1 MSIVYLVYLVYVG
14 SLYGAVPLSKKP
26 PAGYNASMP
35 GSTNSS
41 APITIQPIA
50 GRTVAVIGGGP
61 SGLMAA
67 ELLAGAG
74 AEVDVY
80 EAMPTVGRKFLR
92 AGLGGLNI
100 THSEPYEAFCS
111 RYGDRRTNLQS
122 VLDLFP
128 PDALC
133 AWVHDLGIETFVG
146 SSGRVFPKEMKAAP
160 LLRSW
165 IHRIRNAGVRINTR
179 HSLVRINSD
188 NSIKLKNAD
197 TEFSTSPDAVI
208 LALGGASWPQLGS
221 NGSWAPWLQER
232 GVEFVPFESANCGFE
247 VPWSDHL
254 KEKFSGSPLKA
265 VSLTFTDLDG
275 VTESRQ
281 GELLISEYGVEG
293 SLIYAFSKRI
303 REYLKVHDKA
313 TVYIDLLPGR
323 SAERVLQD
331 LSRPREKRSLSRH
344 LQGCFGKD
352 ALKRALL
359 FELLTREQMEA
370 PDTLAS
376 LVKVLPITIDATR
389 PIAEAISSAGG
400 VKFEAIDEN
409 FMLKNMPGVFV
420 SGEMLDWEAP
430 TGGYLLTACFAT
442 GVAAAIGTSR
452 WLGELG

>member
-1 MSIVYLVYLVYVG
+1 
-14 SLYGAVPLSKKP
+14 
-26 PAGYNASMP
+26 MP
-35 GSTNSS
+35 SS
-41 APITIQPIA
+41 APISLQSIA
-50 GRTVAVIGGGP
+50 GRSVAVIGGGP

-80 EAMPTVGRKFLR
+80 ESMPTVGRKFLR

-111 RYGDRRTNLQS
+111 RYGDRRADLQS
-122 VLDLFP
+122 VLDLFSP
-128 PDALC
+128 EALC

-188 NSIKLKNAD
+188 NSITLKNAD

-221 NGSWAPWLQER
+221 DGSWAPWLEEK
-232 GVEFVPFESANCGFE
+232 GVGFVPFESANCGFE
-247 VPWSDHL
+247 VTWSDHL
-254 KEKFSGSPLKA
+254 KEKFSGAPLKA
-265 VSLTFTDLDG
+265 VSLTFTDLKG
-275 VTESRQ
+275 VTESRE

-293 SLIYAFSKRI
+293 SLIYAYSKRI
-303 REYLKVHDKA
+303 REYLKVHGKA
-313 TVYIDLLPGR
+313 TIYIDLLPGR
-323 SAERVLQD
+323 SAERVLKD

-352 ALKRALL
+352 ALKRSLL

-370 PDTLAS
+370 PETLAK
-376 LVKVLPITIDATR
+376 LVKALPISINATR
-389 PIAEAISSAGG
+389 PIEEAISSAGG
-400 VKFEAIDEN
+400 VKFESIDEN
-409 FMLKNMPGVFV
+409 YMLKAMPGVFV
-420 SGEMLDWEAP
+420 AGEMLDWEAP

-442 GVAAAIGTSR
+442 GVAAAIGASR
-452 WLGELG
+452 WLGSKSPGEVQDA

>member
-1 MSIVYLVYLVYVG
+1 MSIVYLVYLIYVG

-26 PAGYNASMP
+26 PAGYNASMLV
-35 GSTNSS
+35 SSNSS
-41 APITIQPIA
+41 APITLQPIA

-61 SGLMAA
+61 SGLMAS

-80 EAMPTVGRKFLR
+80 ESMPTVGRKFLR

-111 RYGDRRTNLQS
+111 RYGDRRTDLQS

-133 AWVHDLGIETFVG
+133 AWVHDLGIETFIG
-146 SSGRVFPKEMKAAP
+146 TSGRVFPKEMKAAP
-160 LLRSW
+160 LLRAW
-165 IHRIRNAGVRINTR
+165 IHRLRGMGVRINTR
-179 HSLVRINSD
+179 HSLVGIDSD
-188 NSIKLKNAD
+188 NSIILKNSD
-197 TEFSTSPDAVI
+197 TEFSTRPDAVI

-221 NGSWAPWLQER
+221 NGSWAPWLQEK

-254 KEKFSGSPLKA
+254 KEKFSGAPLKA

-275 VTESRQ
+275 VTESRE

-303 REYLKVHDKA
+303 REYLKVHGKA

-370 PDTLAS
+370 PDMLAE
-376 LVKVLPITIDATR
+376 LVKALPVTINATR
-389 PIAEAISSAGG
+389 PIDEAISSAGG
-400 VKFEAIDEN
+400 VKFESIDEN
-409 FMLKNMPGVFV
+409 FMLKAVPGVFV
-420 SGEMLDWEAP
+420 AGEMLDWEAP

-442 GVAAAIGTSR
+442 GVAAAIGAGR
-452 WLGELG
+452 WLAVRG

>member
-1 MSIVYLVYLVYVG
+1 ML
-14 SLYGAVPLSKKP
+14 
-26 PAGYNASMP
+26 
-35 GSTNSS
+35 
-41 APITIQPIA
+41 QPIA

-80 EAMPTVGRKFLR
+80 ESMPTVGRKFLR

-100 THSEPYEAFCS
+100 THSEPYGAFCS
-111 RYGDRRTNLQS
+111 RYGDRRSHLQS

-160 LLRSW
+160 LLRAW
-165 IHRIRNAGVRINTR
+165 IHRVRSAGVRINTR
-179 HSLVRINSD
+179 HSLVGINSD
-188 NSIKLKNAD
+188 SSITLKNAD
-197 TEFSTSPDAVI
+197 AEFSTRPDAVI

-221 NGSWAPWLQER
+221 TGSWAPWLEEK

-247 VPWSDHL
+247 VVWSDHL
-254 KEKFSGSPLKA
+254 KEKFAGTPLKA

-275 VTESRQ
+275 VTESRE

-293 SLIYAFSKRI
+293 SLIYAYSKRI
-303 REYLKVHDKA
+303 REYLKVHGKA

-323 SAERVLQD
+323 SVDRVLQD

-352 ALKRALL
+352 ALKRTLL

-370 PDTLAS
+370 PGTLAS
-376 LVKVLPITIDATR
+376 LVKAMPITIDATR

-400 VKFEAIDEN
+400 VKFESIDDN
-409 FMLKNMPGVFV
+409 FMLKAMPGVFV
-420 SGEMLDWEAP
+420 AGEMLDWEAP

-442 GVAAAIGTSR
+442 GVAAAIGASR
-452 WLGELG
+452 WLWELD